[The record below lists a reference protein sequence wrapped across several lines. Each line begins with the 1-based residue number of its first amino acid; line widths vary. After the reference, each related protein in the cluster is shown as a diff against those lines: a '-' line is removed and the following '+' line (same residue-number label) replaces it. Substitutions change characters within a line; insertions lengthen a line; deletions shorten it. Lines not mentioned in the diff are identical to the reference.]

1 MMGTYNEKVLVIK
14 HLHISWHHLS
24 QWLLLIYVN
33 EDDIS
38 THCLSGFSTEEFDI
52 FLDQAEVACTTICI
66 EIARTVSMKNRFK
79 KRNVKSLQNQE
90 MQCQQMHSKVC
101 L

>member
-1 MMGTYNEKVLVIK
+1 MMGTYNEKVLVRQ

-24 QWLLLIYVN
+24 KWLLLICVN

-52 FLDQAEVACTTICI
+52 FLDQAEATTCT
-66 EIARTVSMKNRFK
+66 EIARTVST
-79 KRNVKSLQNQE
+79 KRWK
-90 MQCQQMHSKVC
+90 QM
-101 L
+101 